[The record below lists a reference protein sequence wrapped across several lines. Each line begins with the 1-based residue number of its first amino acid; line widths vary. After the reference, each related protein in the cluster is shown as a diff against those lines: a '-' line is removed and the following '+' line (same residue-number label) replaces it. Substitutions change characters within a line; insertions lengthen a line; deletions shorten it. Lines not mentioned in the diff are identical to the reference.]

1 MNPPERDG
9 NGMKT
14 GSLPVGALAAVERKR
29 TRSRKSLRAFA
40 VRLGLIASGIH
51 SPGILV
57 TGRERWA
64 LRTAEEA
71 PREATIVYL
80 PVAGLARRTCHP
92 ISRSKGNVAAVCAF
106 VSSRFE
112 RFGIVK
118 PSSSS
123 ILIVLASLALVAC
136 GRSIGAPF
144 DMAAANTLT
153 PGVSTLDDAVAKLG
167 TTTHRVGSARG
178 TVAHWH
184 YLRDR
189 SGGATESASVT
200 IMFDRNG
207 RMVDILQRLEERP
220 TAEN

>member
-1 MNPPERDG
+1 MAQLPSYILEQGKRD
-9 NGMKT
+9 
-14 GSLPVGALAAVERKR
+14 SRLRIRFVE
-29 TRSRKSLRAFA
+29 
-40 VRLGLIASGIH
+40 VRQ
-51 SPGILV
+51 V
-57 TGRERWA
+57 R
-64 LRTAEEA
+64 
-71 PREATIVYL
+71 
-80 PVAGLARRTCHP
+80 
-92 ISRSKGNVAAVCAF
+92 
-106 VSSRFE
+106 
-112 RFGIVK
+112 IVK
-118 PSSSS
+118 PLSSS